1 MTTATATPVR
11 PARLGMR
18 GLPTL
23 IATEARLFTRDF
35 GNLFFV
41 LVFPTVLLVG
51 MGYAIPDM
59 REPLTDAGALNGLR
73 VVDLFLPVMFCVA
86 AATAGLAALP
96 AYLASYRETGVLRR
110 LSTTPMRPAGVL
122 LAQVVIHF
130 GGGRRRFFA
139 RAHRGRAGVRFA
151 DARGPFAVITGFR
164 AGGGIHVRLRPA
176 HRRAGEQGNYRARHR
191 YALVL
196 PHAVLCG
203 PVDPRSGD
211 ARDVA
216 DDLDV
221 HATECCITGD
231 VGCLV
236 RRRFPGFTTGG
247 GHRVGGCSLPRCR
260 PLLPLEVTAEATRC
274 S

>member
-1 MTTATATPVR
+1 MTTSTVTPVR

-23 IATEARLFTRDF
+23 IASEARLFTRDF

-41 LVFPTVLLVG
+41 LLFPTVLLVG

-130 GGGRRRFFA
+130 GGVIVGSLLALIAGVLVFDSPMPDAPLLSLLVFVLAVASMFGFGLLIGGLANKATTAQGIGMLLYFPMLFTAGLWTPGPAMPETLQTISTYTPLGAASQAMSDAWYGGDFPALQLVVVTAWAVVLFLAAARFF
-139 RAHRGRAGVRFA
+139 RWK
-151 DARGPFAVITGFR
+151 
-164 AGGGIHVRLRPA
+164 
-176 HRRAGEQGNYRARHR
+176 
-191 YALVL
+191 
-196 PHAVLCG
+196 
-203 PVDPRSGD
+203 
-211 ARDVA
+211 
-216 DDLDV
+216 
-221 HATECCITGD
+221 
-231 VGCLV
+231 
-236 RRRFPGFTTGG
+236 
-247 GHRVGGCSLPRCR
+247 
-260 PLLPLEVTAEATRC
+260 
-274 S
+274 